1 MEDRRESNKITKYH
15 KPLNIN
21 IGMIIFGV
29 MFIYIIILG
38 IMYFK
43 TEHLSG
49 YEVKEGALSVN
60 NVYRGIAL
68 REEQVF
74 PTQSA
79 GYVYYFASEGTHVAC
94 GDLIYAIDSS
104 GTLAQNLYSGTENN
118 AYTNEDLGGI
128 KSKIMNY
135 KSTFEE
141 TDFSTVYDFS
151 FQLKNEVSKLNHKTM
166 LEAMDNLAGASGINK
181 FYAQKAG
188 TIVFSEDG
196 YETLTPESVTMDS
209 FDEEKYVKNQYVSN
223 DLLGNDDTAYKI
235 VTKEDWE
242 IIIPVEKERVQ
253 ELSDAGYVKVRFLED
268 QFETWGKV
276 NLYGSD
282 AEHEIQF
289 IGLTFNNS
297 MLNYVTERFIDIEL
311 ILEEDRGLKIPNSA
325 IAERNF
331 FLVEKEYMT
340 VGDKGQD
347 GVIRQTFTE
356 NNEMTTE
363 FVETTVYNVEDD
375 VYYLDE
381 AALSVGD
388 VLYKIDS
395 QETMTVS
402 KQASLV
408 GVYNIN
414 KGYADFKQI
423 IILYQNDEYSIV
435 ESNTKY
441 GLNCYDYIAL
451 DASTVVDDQFI
462 YE

>member
-181 FYAQKAG
+181 FYAQSAG

-196 YETLTPESVTMDS
+196 YETLTPESITMDS

>member
-118 AYTNEDLGGI
+118 AYTNEELGGI

-196 YETLTPESVTMDS
+196 YETLTPESITMDS

-276 NLYGSD
+276 NLYVSD

>member
-1 MEDRRESNKITKYH
+1 MADRRDSNNITKYRR
-15 KPLNIN
+15 PLNIN

-29 MFIYIIILG
+29 MIIYMIILG

-49 YEVKEGALSVN
+49 YEVKEGSLSVN
-60 NVYRGIAL
+60 NVYRGIAV
-68 REEQVF
+68 REEKVY

-94 GDLIYAIDSS
+94 GDLIYAVDSS

-118 AYTNEDLGGI
+118 TYSNEELSGI
-128 KSKIMNY
+128 KNKIMNY
-135 KSTFEE
+135 KSSFDE
-141 TDFSTVYDFS
+141 TSFSSIYDFT
-151 FQLKNEVSKLNHKTM
+151 FQMQNEVSKLNHTTM
-166 LEAMDNLAGASGINK
+166 LEAMDSLAGTSGVNK
-181 FYAQKAG
+181 YYAEAAG
-188 TIVFSEDG
+188 TVVFSEDG
-196 YETLTPESVTMDS
+196 YEALTPEQVNDDS
-209 FDEEKYVKNQYVSN
+209 FDEEKYLKNQYVSN
-223 DLLGNDDTAYKI
+223 DLLGNNDTAYKL
-235 VTKEDWE
+235 VTKEDWD
-242 IIIPVEKERVQ
+242 IVIQVERDRVP
-253 ELSDAGYVKVRFLED
+253 ELEEAGYVKVRFLED
-268 QFETWGKV
+268 QYETWGKV
-276 NLYGSD
+276 TIYGASQEED
-282 AEHEIQF
+282 KQF
-289 IGLTFNNS
+289 VGLTFNNS
-297 MLNYVTERFIDIEL
+297 MINYVTERFLDVEL
-311 ILEEDRGLKIPNSA
+311 ILEEDKGLKIPNSA

-331 FLVEKEYMT
+331 FLVEKDFMT
-340 VGDKGQD
+340 VGENGQD
-347 GVIRQTFTE
+347 GVIRQTFDE

-363 FVETTVYNVEDD
+363 FVETTVYNIEDD

-388 VLYKIDS
+388 VIYKNDS

-435 ESNTKY
+435 ESNTRY

>member
-118 AYTNEDLGGI
+118 AYTNEELGGI

-196 YETLTPESVTMDS
+196 YETLTPESITMDS

>member
-118 AYTNEDLGGI
+118 AYTNEELGGI

-196 YETLTPESVTMDS
+196 YETLTPESITMDS

-297 MLNYVTERFIDIEL
+297 MLNYVTVRFIDIEL

>member
-29 MFIYIIILG
+29 MIIYIIILG

-181 FYAQKAG
+181 FYAQRAG

>member
-29 MFIYIIILG
+29 MIIYIIILG

-118 AYTNEDLGGI
+118 AYTNEELGGI

-181 FYAQKAG
+181 FYAQRAG

-209 FDEEKYVKNQYVSN
+209 FDEEKYVKYQYVSN

-282 AEHEIQF
+282 AEHDIQF